1 MLFYKQLWTEQ
12 LNNSTEGFLE
22 VPVSTDLAHL
32 TLDIIGRC
40 AFGYH
45 FNTVLSGET
54 ETSSAFSAV
63 IQDISFGRVMRKRYI
78 PLYDYLPLAENER
91 ARKALEITDG
101 TVLEVSSQ
109 PIQIHCMCKFCFSWN
124 SFLYLL

>member
-1 MLFYKQLWTEQ
+1 MT
-12 LNNSTEGFLE
+12 NSTERFLE
-22 VPVSTDLAHL
+22 VPISTDLAHL

-45 FNTVLSGET
+45 FNTVLSGDS

-63 IQDISFGRVMRKRYI
+63 IKDISFGRIMRKRYI

-101 TVLEVSSQ
+101 TVLEVSS
-109 PIQIHCMCKFCFSWN
+109 
-124 SFLYLL
+124 